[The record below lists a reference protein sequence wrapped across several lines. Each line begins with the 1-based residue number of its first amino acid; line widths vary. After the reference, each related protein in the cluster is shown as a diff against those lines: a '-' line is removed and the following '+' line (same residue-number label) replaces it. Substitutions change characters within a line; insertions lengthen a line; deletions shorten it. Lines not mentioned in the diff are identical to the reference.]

1 MNPLL
6 LAFLWITAGTVSFGV
21 AGERTPAERGRDAVY
36 RHPFNPPFWS
46 VKAYQEAWK
55 HWGVKE
61 KPADYDRAFREH
73 YGMHAA
79 PYDNEGLPMG
89 LVYARSLFG
98 KGITVNCLMCH
109 AGSLF
114 GEPVVGLGN
123 AVFDQQAL
131 FDDLFA
137 ADGITRALPFE
148 VSHVRG
154 TADAIAPVA
163 YFLQF
168 RDAD

>member
-1 MNPLL
+1 MKRWFLTWLMLGVGGVGLAGGPPASNPSVKE
-6 LAFLWITAGTVSFGV
+6 G
-21 AGERTPAERGRDAVY
+21 TPAERGRDAVT

-55 HWGVKE
+55 QWGVAE

-73 YGMHAA
+73 YGLHAA
-79 PYDNEGLPMG
+79 PYDNQGLPMG
-89 LVYARSLFG
+89 FVYSRGLFG
-98 KGITVNCLMCH
+98 KGITLNCLLCH

-114 GEPVVGLGN
+114 GEPVIGLGN
-123 AVFDQQAL
+123 AALDQQAV

-137 ADGITRALPFE
+137 GEGIKQAIPFQ

-154 TADAIAPVA
+154 TADAVAPV
-163 YFLQF
+163 
-168 RDAD
+168 